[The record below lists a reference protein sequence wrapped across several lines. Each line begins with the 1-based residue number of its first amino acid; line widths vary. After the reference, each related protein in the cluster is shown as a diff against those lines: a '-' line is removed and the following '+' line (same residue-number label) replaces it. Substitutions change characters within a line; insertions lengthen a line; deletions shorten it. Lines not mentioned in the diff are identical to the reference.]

1 MNFPVQSAGILII
14 KVFIKQ
20 VNKKWNCFLMQ
31 IKSLYLPMQI
41 RHLTFVVLSMFFPVL
56 KASRR
61 RENSISHTGMC
72 QRIACLLNGIK
83 MQLSNL

>member
-1 MNFPVQSAGILII
+1 MELFFDANKIFVPSNATKAPDISCFIYNFPGV
-14 KVFIKQ
+14 
-20 VNKKWNCFLMQ
+20 
-31 IKSLYLPMQI
+31 
-41 RHLTFVVLSMFFPVL
+41 